1 MSEES
6 EGWVPAAGRR
16 RRLTLAPRPWT
27 SLGDREQRAKVIALV
42 YADFDGRDVS
52 TADDDDDEWTER
64 PADSSVDS
72 WSASKVAW
80 PAAMGSRFWALA
92 AEDSSGEESST
103 EKDTCISNGM
113 IKPGFAGATYVAN
126 NGVESE

>member
-1 MSEES
+1 VQFFPECNTRED
-6 EGWVPAAGRR
+6 WLPRVPVFWHSG
-16 RRLTLAPRPWT
+16 
-27 SLGDREQRAKVIALV
+27 KIASPV
-42 YADFDGRDVS
+42 VDVS
-52 TADDDDDEWTER
+52 TADDDDDDEWTER
-64 PADSSVDS
+64 SADSSVDS